1 MRSWMSKYLLNSGH
15 KCDLILWPLWRGT
28 GQIHLATSTNI
39 THFCE
44 YFVRAEARRESWMDC
59 ICWLEQDWI
68 LQVNSNLK
76 QYCTKHNE
84 CESEPIC
91 SQNERSST
99 FSHCHTLNFHSFLK
113 SQSHF
118 ILILNVDLLYPI
130 VHVWVWKMPIHSK
143 REEKWERSALTPVF
157 SLCIVFFSVICWLF
171 GWFFYPVV
179 CVFSYVYVYIIF
191 SIFSS
196 FCGRFTVFWLL
207 VFFILSLYSNFL
219 NKCSNK
225 ISDMWN

>member
-1 MRSWMSKYLLNSGH
+1 MTPLKRNRSDPPSN
-15 KCDLILWPLWRGT
+15 
-28 GQIHLATSTNI
+28 IHLLSVTL
-39 THFCE
+39 FCE

-59 ICWLEQDWI
+59 ICWLELDWI
-68 LQVNSNLK
+68 LQVNFNLK

-130 VHVWVWKMPIHSK
+130 VRVCVWKMPIRSK
-143 REEKWERSALTPVF
+143 REEKWERSALTPMF
-157 SLCIVFFSVICWLF
+157 SLCIVFFCVICWWLF

-191 SIFSS
+191 LYIFISS
-196 FCGRFTVFWLL
+196 FCGRFTVFLA
-207 VFFILSLYSNFL
+207 FGFL
-219 NKCSNK
+219 HS
-225 ISDMWN
+225 ITI